1 MNNSYLPLIIGMAL
15 VTYIPRLLP
24 LMLLQKLNLRPS
36 IMRFLQLVPY
46 TSLSILIVRGVLTS
60 QPDMMPAALAG
71 IGVAGLLA
79 YWKGNLV
86 LSVLSGIAVSF
97 LVITFIG

>member
-1 MNNSYLPLIIGMAL
+1 MNSYLPVIIGMAL
-15 VTYIPRLLP
+15 VTYLPRLLP
-24 LMLLQKLNLRPS
+24 LMLLQRLKLRPS
-36 IMRFLQLVPY
+36 VMRFLQLVPY

-71 IGVAGLLA
+71 IGVAGTLA

-86 LSVLSGIAVSF
+86 LSVLSGIGVSF
-97 LVITFIG
+97 LVITYIG